1 MGFKAGT
8 PLIDA
13 VVLLNLTALGGP
25 FLDRYWPL
33 NSVDS
38 WLAAWF
44 FSPSQEGGEQSVLSW
59 LRHPNARHPL
69 QTTAMTKSHDEI
81 ESVFPQSPHVS
92 RLHRHSGSCTNR
104 ASLQCRQ
111 DRKSVV

>member
-38 WLAAWF
+38 WLAA
-44 FSPSQEGGEQSVLSW
+44 
-59 LRHPNARHPL
+59 
-69 QTTAMTKSHDEI
+69 
-81 ESVFPQSPHVS
+81 
-92 RLHRHSGSCTNR
+92 
-104 ASLQCRQ
+104 
-111 DRKSVV
+111 